1 MSIEVTDQAILEA
14 LHRVPREKWGLVL
27 EILHNLEPRE
37 EVLPPQGADPGCWT
51 ASQLL
56 ALPPAERD
64 AIIEAQ
70 ALLAVDDYPI
80 GLDDDYSDYL
90 NEMDAQA
97 R

>member
-1 MSIEVTDQAILEA
+1 MSTEITEQSILEA
-14 LHRVPREKWGLVL
+14 LHKVPQEVWGLVL

-37 EVLPPQGADPGCWT
+37 VALPPQGADPGCWT
-51 ASQLL
+51 ATQLL

-90 NEMDAQA
+90 NETDAQA

>member
-1 MSIEVTDQAILEA
+1 M
-14 LHRVPREKWGLVL
+14 HKVPQEKWGLVL
-27 EILHNLEPRE
+27 EILHNLEPQE
-37 EVLPPQGADPGCWT
+37 IELPEGTDPTCWT
-51 ASQLL
+51 ATQLL
-56 ALPPAERD
+56 ALPRAERD

-90 NEMDAQA
+90 

>member
-1 MSIEVTDQAILEA
+1 MSLEVTDQAILEA

-27 EILHNLEPRE
+27 EILHNLEPRQ
-37 EVLPPQGADPGCWT
+37 VTLPPHGSDPGCWT
-51 ASQLL
+51 ATQLL
-56 ALPPAERD
+56 ALPQAERD

-70 ALLAVDDYPI
+70 ALLAIGDYPI

-90 NEMDAQA
+90 NETDSLA